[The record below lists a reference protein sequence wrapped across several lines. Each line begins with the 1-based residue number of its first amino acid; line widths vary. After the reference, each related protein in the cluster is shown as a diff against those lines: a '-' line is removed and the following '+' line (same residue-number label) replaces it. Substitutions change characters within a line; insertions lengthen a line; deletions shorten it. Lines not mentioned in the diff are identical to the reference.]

1 MIRNLSGTT
10 GQIAEEAAK
19 RTEAKQTC
27 FHSLA
32 RVVLDNRAASD
43 LCWQDGGVSALRRRL
58 LVALT
63 SGAAETRLEGISQDV
78 RKTDPSN
85 DLLSWLF
92 AGMSNFFPVCFI
104 DNYYFHNMY
113 LSVFSCQSVH
123 DTSLLLNVYV
133 TVQHG

>member
-1 MIRNLSGTT
+1 M
-10 GQIAEEAAK
+10 
-19 RTEAKQTC
+19 
-27 FHSLA
+27 LA
-32 RVVLDNRAASD
+32 GWGASVLWRK
-43 LCWQDGGVSALRRRL
+43 L
-58 LVALT
+58 LVTFT

-78 RKTDPSN
+78 RKTDPLN

-133 TVQHG
+133 NVQRG